1 MSALAPVPL
10 RTKAQLVE
18 RSAIARLRLRR
29 DACALRESLG
39 WRQAAIS
46 LSAAPV
52 VRSAALGIALSLIG
66 VSRASR
72 LLMIAGRVALAARV
86 AAAVFRAVRDARARR
101 DVRQRTDAVRQS
113 P

>member
-1 MSALAPVPL
+1 MSALPAVPL

-18 RSAIARLRLRR
+18 RSAIARVRLRR

-39 WRQAAIS
+39 WRRAAIG
-46 LSAAPV
+46 LAAAPV
-52 VRSAALGIALSLIG
+52 VRSAALGIALSLVG
-66 VSRASR
+66 VSRVSR

-86 AAAVFRAVRDARARR
+86 AAAVFRAVRDARERR
-101 DVRQRTDAVRQS
+101 DVRHRTDALRSS